1 MAVEMP
7 KEPCSQCFI
16 SEPPPVP
23 KLKEVPSKAVPYK
36 WPPISSVLP
45 KVIPTPDDFTDIY

>member
-16 SEPPPVP
+16 PEPPPVP